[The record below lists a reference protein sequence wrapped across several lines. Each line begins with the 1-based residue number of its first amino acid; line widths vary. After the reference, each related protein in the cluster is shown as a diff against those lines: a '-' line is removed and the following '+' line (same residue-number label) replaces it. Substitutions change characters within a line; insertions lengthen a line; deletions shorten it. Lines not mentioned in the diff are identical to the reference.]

1 MYDNLCH
8 IFLTQLPIL
17 ISGHVIRVTKFE
29 KVKFVTISDME
40 NREKLLNELTRSLP
54 TVAARGNGRRKFSAY
69 IVWPILIWP
78 AASGASWHRPQD
90 RS

>member
-1 MYDNLCH
+1 MPYIFNAIIKLNRFSFQDN
-8 IFLTQLPIL
+8 
-17 ISGHVIRVTKFE
+17 VIRGTKFE
-29 KVKFVTISDME
+29 KVKFVTISNME
-40 NREKLLNELTRSLP
+40 NRGKLLNELTRSLP

-78 AASGASWHRPQD
+78 AASGASWHRPRD

>member
-1 MYDNLCH
+1 
-8 IFLTQLPIL
+8 
-17 ISGHVIRVTKFE
+17 
-29 KVKFVTISDME
+29 ME
-40 NREKLLNELTRSLP
+40 NRGKLLNELTRSLP

-78 AASGASWHRPQD
+78 AALGVSWHRPRD

>member
-1 MYDNLCH
+1 
-8 IFLTQLPIL
+8 
-17 ISGHVIRVTKFE
+17 
-29 KVKFVTISDME
+29 ME